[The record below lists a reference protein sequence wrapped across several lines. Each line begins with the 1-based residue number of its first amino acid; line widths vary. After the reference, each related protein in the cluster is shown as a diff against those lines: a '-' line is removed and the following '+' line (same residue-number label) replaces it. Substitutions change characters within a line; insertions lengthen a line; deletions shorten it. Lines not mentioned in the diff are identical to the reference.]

1 MLLEKWGFIEED
13 GVVNW
18 YSESPCSLSPLP
30 ESREDSPIPLLI
42 SESSLDSLDHHED
55 LIKDLQIRSIA
66 MATLEEGIDL
76 LKEEGMFK
84 VNERKVVID
93 GMVVARDGHM
103 TKSGWI
109 SSGTCLYKIVGLVS
123 VSAS

>member
-1 MLLEKWGFIEED
+1 MNMLLEKWGFIEED

-18 YSESPCSLSPLP
+18 YSESPCSLSSLP
-30 ESREDSPIPLLI
+30 ELREDSPIPLLI

-93 GMVVARDGHM
+93 GMVVARDGNRRKEKM
-103 TKSGWI
+103 DNLG
-109 SSGTCLYKIVGLVS
+109 GLFI
-123 VSAS
+123 